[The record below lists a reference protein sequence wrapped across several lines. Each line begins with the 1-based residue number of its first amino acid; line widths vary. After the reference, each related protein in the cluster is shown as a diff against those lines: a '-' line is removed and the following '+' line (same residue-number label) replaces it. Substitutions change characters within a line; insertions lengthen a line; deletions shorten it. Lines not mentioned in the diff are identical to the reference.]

1 MGPANPHDNAIL
13 GRGSMAQIQVL
24 KVEEGLEGRLL
35 FSVRVAASAGRMEL
49 PIPVLTLGS
58 AALNETAVLRSTL
71 DFAEELAA
79 SVRLRLGP

>member
-1 MGPANPHDNAIL
+1 
-13 GRGSMAQIQVL
+13 MAQIQVL
-24 KVEEGLEGRLL
+24 KVEEGLDGRLL

-49 PIPVLTLGS
+49 PIPVLALGS
-58 AALNETAVLRSTL
+58 AALTESAVLRSTL